1 MTSSTSTLAYDII
14 ARDRASSTFSKIG
27 RAAGALG
34 VGLGAAGLVQFGK
47 DSVMAEAEFSQSMA
61 SVQVNAKI
69 GEKALGSLS
78 DMAMQLGQDTVYSA
92 NEAAQAMLELSKG
105 GMTAAQIKAGA
116 LKSTLNLA
124 ATEGIALGDSATIV
138 ARTLKTF
145 GLGAD
150 SANKA
155 VDMLAGGSLASTAG
169 VQDLA
174 DALKYVGTT
183 AKSSGYGLSD
193 TVTALAALTDSGIS
207 STTAGSAL
215 NRMLL
220 GLTLGT
226 DKAAKTADQLGLS
239 FTDAKGN
246 LLPMVDVVKQ
256 LQDTFQGLSTSQRN
270 NDLKKIFGVEG
281 MRAAN
286 VLIEQGVDGWK
297 KYKGAVDETGQA
309 AKMADARMS
318 GTKGALEQLSGSIET
333 AQIKLGKALAPAVQD
348 VANGLADNLGPAMD
362 DAIDLTGNLVHAAA
376 PLVDVLKL
384 AGGAAAD
391 AAGFFMDL
399 PGPVKSLV
407 LEAGLA
413 AAIFPRVSSAIGGAA
428 SAMRNGSTYARVL
441 ALELTDVNTR
451 GTALS
456 GTMSKLGGV
465 ARQAGGVG
473 GMLLLAHGA
482 QETDTKLGSLESAA
496 GGALTGFAAGG
507 PWGAAI
513 GAGAG
518 LLLGLA
524 GSTKS
529 AADAAKQA
537 QPDFEGLA
545 ASLDQ
550 VTGSTTRAT
559 RAQIYDDL
567 TRSGALKTLNQYGVS
582 SRTAVDAVL
591 GHGDALH
598 QVQAIQA
605 SATAEIRKNTAQIE
619 ANNAQIEQ
627 LNSNTETQTIADLEK
642 IDALHKENGALTER
656 NNQLKK
662 SADLVDSEIGGL
674 RKTQKA
680 VRDKAAAVESLN
692 KLYKGMPKAVV
703 TELKTDGIPKSAAD
717 VKALIAQYDLTPKQV
732 QSLFKAAGIDKSI
745 ADIRRL
751 IAVQQQY
758 RDKTVTITTEYR
770 SLHTS
775 GVGPTR
781 GRDDDNMP
789 SGVSPRTSS
798 RGGEPGRFNTSTSG
812 RASGRRGMSRADL
825 DGLEIRI
832 TGADPAQKAF
842 LYTGGSSRY

>member
-1 MTSSTSTLAYDII
+1 MSSSTSTLAYDII

-34 VGLGAAGLVQFGK
+34 VGLGTIQLANFVK
-47 DSVMAEAEFSQSMA
+47 DSVLAEATFSQTMA
-61 SVQVNAKI
+61 SVQVNANL
-69 GEKALGSLS
+69 GSRALGQMS
-78 DMAMQLGQDTVYSA
+78 DLALKFGQDTVYSA

-145 GLGAD
+145 GLNAGD
-150 SANKA
+150 ANKA

-183 AKSSGYGLSD
+183 AQTSGYGLSD

-207 STTAGSAL
+207 STTAGTAL

-226 DKAAKTADQLGLS
+226 TKASQTAKELGLS

-246 LLPMVDVVKQ
+246 LLPMVDVVKR
-256 LQDTFQGLSTSQRN
+256 LQDAFHGMSTSQRN

-286 VLIEQGVDGWK
+286 VLIEQGVKGWE
-297 KYKGAVDETGQA
+297 KYKGAVDQTGQA

-362 DAIDLTGNLVHAAA
+362 DAIQLGGDLVHAVS
-376 PLVDVLKL
+376 PLVDILKL
-384 AGGAAAD
+384 VGGAAGD

-413 AAIFPRVSSAIGGAA
+413 AAIMPRLSSGIGMAA
-428 SAMRNGSTYARVL
+428 SAMRNGATYARVM
-441 ALELTDVNTR
+441 ALELTDVSTR
-451 GTALS
+451 GTLAS
-456 GTMSKLGGV
+456 TAMSKLSG
-465 ARQAGGVG
+465 AAKQAGGVG

-482 QETDTKLGSLESAA
+482 QETNTKLGALEGIA

-518 LLLGLA
+518 LLMGLA

-550 VTGSTTRAT
+550 VTGATTRAT

-567 TRSGALKTLNQYGVS
+567 ERSGALKTLNQYGVA

-619 ANNAQIEQ
+619 ANNAQIEA
-627 LNSNTETQTIADLEK
+627 LNSNTETQTVADLEK
-642 IDALHKENGALTER
+642 IDALHKENAALNDR
-656 NNQLKK
+656 NRKLKD

-674 RKTQKA
+674 RESQKA
-680 VRDKAAAVESLN
+680 VRAKAAAVESLN
-692 KLYKGMPKAVV
+692 KLYKGLPKDVR
-703 TELKTDGIPKSAAD
+703 TEIKADGVPKTAAD
-717 VKALIAQYDLTPKQV
+717 VKALIAEYDLTPKQV

-781 GRDDDNMP
+781 GRGDDNMP
-789 SGVSPRTSS
+789 SGVSPRTGA
-798 RGGEPGRFNTSTSG
+798 GGSGRFSAGT
-812 RASGRRGMSRADL
+812 RDASGRRGLSRSEVDTW
-825 DGLEIRI
+825 EIRVVGVDP
-832 TGADPAQKAF
+832 GARAF
-842 LYTGGSSRY
+842 LNTGGSSRF

>member
-348 VANGLADNLGPAMD
+348 VANALADNLGPAMD
-362 DAIDLTGNLVHAAA
+362 GAIDLATDVGHAMEPFADILVMVAKGAG
-376 PLVDVLKL
+376 DVARLL
-384 AGGAAAD
+384 N
-391 AAGFFMDL
+391 DL
-399 PGPVKSLV
+399 PDPLKSIAI
-407 LEAGLA
+407 EAGIA
-413 AAIFPRVSSAIGGAA
+413 AMVLPRLSAGVASVSSA
-428 SAMRNGSTYARVL
+428 MKNGYTYARVYG
-441 ALELTDVNTR
+441 LELADTTTR
-451 GTALS
+451 AQAVSTGLS
-456 GTMSKLGGV
+456 KMGGV
-465 ARQAGGVG
+465 ARQVAGVG
-473 GMLLLAHGA
+473 GMLALADGA
-482 QETDTKLGSLESAA
+482 QQTNKALGLLESVA
-496 GGALTGFAAGG
+496 GGAAVGFSMGG
-507 PWGAAI
+507 PWGALI
-513 GAGAG
+513 GGAGGG
-518 LLLGLA
+518 LIAALSDTGDA
-524 GSTKS
+524 ADKS
-529 AADAAKQA
+529 AEAFRKASPAAADY
-537 QPDFEGLA
+537 
-545 ASLDQ
+545 ASTLDQ
-550 VTGSTTRAT
+550 VTGATTRST
-559 RAQIYDDL
+559 RAMVYDQL
-567 TRSGALKTLNQYGVS
+567 VKTG
-582 SRTAVDAVL
+582 
-591 GHGDALH
+591 
-598 QVQAIQA
+598 AIQQGKELGISQRMLIDYMLGNA
-605 SATAEIRKNTAQIE
+605 
-619 ANNAQIEQ
+619 NAQDIV
-627 LNSNTETQTIADLEK
+627 TRKLEK
-642 IDALHKENGALTER
+642 G
-656 NNQLKK
+656 
-662 SADLVDSEIGGL
+662 S
-674 RKTQKA
+674 
-680 VRDKAAAVESLN
+680 KAAATYVDTNGNVVEAYNTHTKASRELSKTLGIEQDALKSDIKETRN
-692 KLYKGMPKAVV
+692 KSNAVV
-703 TELKTDGIPKSAAD
+703 TLREIVKSLPKSVKTDIRQNAPAATGEI
-717 VKALIAQYDLTPKQV
+717 KKLIEQYDLTPKQV
-732 QSLFKAAGIDKSI
+732 QTLMKLLGVDKSI

-798 RGGEPGRFNTSTSG
+798 RGGEPGRFNASTSG

>member
-1 MTSSTSTLAYDII
+1 MSSSTSTLAYDII

-34 VGLGAAGLVQFGK
+34 LGLGAIQLTRFVQ
-47 DSVMAEAEFSQSMA
+47 DSINAEAAFSQTMA
-61 SVQVNAKI
+61 SVQVNAGV
-69 GEKALGSLS
+69 GERALGSLS
-78 DMAMQLGQDTVYSA
+78 DLAMKLGQDTVYSA

-116 LKSTLNLA
+116 LKSALNLA

-145 GLGAD
+145 GLNAGD
-150 SANKA
+150 ANKA

-193 TVTALAALTDSGIS
+193 TVAALAALTDSGIS
-207 STTAGSAL
+207 STTAGTAL

-226 DKAAKTADQLGLS
+226 DKASKTADQLGLS
-239 FTDAKGN
+239 FTDAEGN
-246 LLPMVDVVKQ
+246 LLPMVDVVKK
-256 LQDTFQGLSTSQRN
+256 LQDAFDGMSTAQRN

-362 DAIDLTGNLVHAAA
+362 GAIDLAGDLVGAAA

-384 AGGAAAD
+384 AGGAAKD

-399 PGPVKSLV
+399 PDPVKSLV
-407 LEAGLA
+407 LQAGLA

-451 GTALS
+451 GTAAQAALA
-456 GTMSKLGGV
+456 KLGGV

-482 QETDTKLGSLESAA
+482 QETDSKLGGLESAA
-496 GGALTGFAAGG
+496 GGALMGFAAGG

-524 GSTKS
+524 GSTDS
-529 AADAAKQA
+529 AADAARNA

-545 ASLDQ
+545 GSLDQ
-550 VTGSTTRAT
+550 VTGATTRAT
-559 RAQIYDDL
+559 RSQIYDDL
-567 TRSGALKTLNQYGVS
+567 TRSGAMKVLQEYGIS
-582 SRTAVDAVL
+582 QRQAVDAVM

-598 QVQAIQA
+598 AVQAIQA
-605 SATAEIRKNTAQIE
+605 RATAEYRKNSDAIA
-619 ANNAQIEQ
+619 ANNAEIED
-627 LNSNTETQTIADLEK
+627 LTSKADGMTVADYERV
-642 IDALHKENGALTER
+642 DALHAANGALTEQNR
-656 NNQLKK
+656 KLK
-662 SADLVDSEIGGL
+662 AETDLVDSEVGAL
-674 RKTQKA
+674 RKSQKA
-680 VRDKAAAVESLN
+680 VRDKAAAVESLH
-692 KLYKGMPKAVV
+692 KLYKGLPKDVR
-703 TELKTDGIPKSAAD
+703 TELKADGIPKTAAD
-717 VKALIAQYDLTPKQV
+717 VKGLIAQYDLTPKQI

-745 ADIRRL
+745 ADIKRL
-751 IAVQQQY
+751 IAVSQQY
-758 RDKTVTITTEYR
+758 KDRTVTITTNYR

-781 GRDDDNMP
+781 GRDDDYYNP
-789 SGVSPRTSS
+789 PGESGKRGLAPAGRYRLGAEGRPLSVS
-798 RGGEPGRFNTSTSG
+798 
-812 RASGRRGMSRADL
+812 DL
-825 DGLEIRI
+825 DGMGLEIHV
-832 TGADPAQKAF
+832 TGVDPGQRAY
-842 LYTGGSSRY
+842 LRTGGTGRY

>member
-1 MTSSTSTLAYDII
+1 MSSSTSTLAYDII

-34 VGLGAAGLVQFGK
+34 VGLGGIQLANFVK
-47 DSVMAEAEFSQSMA
+47 DSVLAEATFSQTMA
-61 SVQVNAKI
+61 SVQVNANL
-69 GEKALGSLS
+69 GSRALGQMS
-78 DMAMQLGQDTVYSA
+78 DLALKFGQDTVYSA

-145 GLGAD
+145 GLNAGD
-150 SANKA
+150 ANKA

-183 AKSSGYGLSD
+183 ARTSGYGLSD

-207 STTAGSAL
+207 STTAGTAL

-226 DKAAKTADQLGLS
+226 TKASQTAKELGLS

-246 LLPMVDVVKQ
+246 LLPMVDVVKR
-256 LQDTFQGLSTSQRN
+256 LQDAFQGMSTSQRN

-286 VLIEQGVDGWK
+286 VLIEQGVKGWE
-297 KYKGAVDETGQA
+297 KYKGAVDQTGQA

-362 DAIDLTGNLVHAAA
+362 DAIELGGDLVGAVS

-384 AGGAAAD
+384 VGGAAGD
-391 AAGFFMDL
+391 VAGFFMDL

-407 LEAGLA
+407 FEAGLA
-413 AAIFPRVSSAIGGAA
+413 YAIFPKVSSVLGTAS
-428 SAMRNGSTYARVL
+428 SAMRNGATYARVL
-441 ALELTDVNTR
+441 AAELTDVNTR
-451 GTALS
+451 GTVATSAL
-456 GTMSKLGGV
+456 SKLGGI

-473 GMLLLAHGA
+473 GMLLLADGA
-482 QETDTKLGSLESAA
+482 QQTNSKLGALEGIA

-518 LLLGLA
+518 LLMGLA

-550 VTGSTTRAT
+550 VTGATTRAT

-567 TRSGALKTLNQYGVS
+567 ERSGALKTLNQYGVA

-605 SATAEIRKNTAQIE
+605 AATAEIRKNTAQIE
-619 ANNAQIEQ
+619 ANNAQIEA
-627 LNSNTETQTIADLEK
+627 LNSNTETQTTADLEK
-642 IDALHKENGALTER
+642 IDALHKENAALNDR
-656 NNQLKK
+656 NRKLKD

-674 RKTQKA
+674 RESQKA
-680 VRDKAAAVESLN
+680 VRAKAAAVESLN
-692 KLYKGMPKAVV
+692 KLYKGLPKDVR
-703 TELKTDGIPKSAAD
+703 TEIKADGIPKTAAD
-717 VKALIAQYDLTPKQV
+717 VRALIAQYDLTPKQV

-751 IAVQQQY
+751 IAAQQQY

-775 GVGPTR
+775 GPGPTR
-781 GRDDDNMP
+781 GRGDDNMP
-789 SGVSPRTSS
+789 SGVSPRTGA
-798 RGGEPGRFNTSTSG
+798 GGSGRFSAGT
-812 RASGRRGMSRADL
+812 RDASGRRGLSRSEVDTW
-825 DGLEIRI
+825 EIRVVGVDP
-832 TGADPAQKAF
+832 GARAF
-842 LYTGGSSRY
+842 LNTGGSSRF